1 MFLKIFALVLAA
13 GMLAT
18 GIWTYTA
25 GESVKKTLEH
35 VYVNKQWPWWMILT
49 TAIYVILYIAAL
61 VSFITSPDKTWAGWV
76 LILIFPVGA
85 ILKMLFRKKAK
96 TIQEVEGWRKLALVR
111 SIIFTPLL
119 IILAFYV

>member
-1 MFLKIFALVLAA
+1 MFLMIFSLILAA
-13 GMLAT
+13 GLLFT
-18 GIWTYTA
+18 GIWVFTA
-25 GESVKKTLEH
+25 GESVNKTMEH
-35 VYVNKQWPWWMILT
+35 IYINKQWPWWLILA

-76 LILIFPVGA
+76 LIIIFPVGT

-111 SIIFTPLL
+111 VIIFMPLF
-119 IILAFYV
+119 IILALYV